1 MRGLKVLA
9 GFAMLALSPGCA
21 NAESGISFFGDPQA
35 VSFAMDR
42 GGGWEAVRAHEGAFD
57 SSTYDY
63 PLTPGET
70 VRVRASAGG
79 AEVVLPVSAQDD
91 IAFGMVASIASEDPT
106 AMCMGCGVP
115 ASAPVDPA
123 APDGERLWL
132 YKTFNGISAPI
143 HF

>member
-1 MRGLKVLA
+1 MLRGLAVVALA
-9 GFAMLALSPGCA
+9 SGCA
-21 NAESGISFFGDPQA
+21 HAESGISFLGDPQA

-42 GGGWEAVRAHEGAFD
+42 GGGWEAVRAHEGTFD
-57 SSTYDY
+57 SRTYDY

-79 AEVVLPVSAQDD
+79 AEVILPVTAEDD
-91 IAFGMVASIASEDPT
+91 VAFGMVASISAEDPT

-132 YKTFNGISAPI
+132 YETFNGISAPI
-143 HF
+143 MF

>member
-1 MRGLKVLA
+1 MRGLKGALGV
-9 GFAMLALSPGCA
+9 AMLMVATGCA
-21 NAESGISFFGDPQA
+21 HAESGISFLGDPQT

-42 GGGWEAVRAHEGAFD
+42 GEGWEAVRAHEGAFD
-57 SSTYDY
+57 SRTYDY

-70 VRVRASAGG
+70 VRVRVTAGG
-79 AEVVLPVSAQDD
+79 AEVVLPVTAEDD

-123 APDGERLWL
+123 TPDGERLWL
-132 YKTFNGISAPI
+132 YVTFNGISAPI
-143 HF
+143 MF